1 MNFNWALLLCA
12 GICYLFYNIFIS
24 LRIKNILTEFNYK
37 IRYKFVFLAHIAGM
51 LNNHLFSVKS
61 NYSTTVIMALSNKD
75 IPLPI
80 GAIATNTHHKTKYI
94 LSLTIIA
101 WICRCIEWLCI
112 LLFSIIIMATTIYKS
127 PSPTFIIS
135 STISATFTIFAF
147 ELLAVFIIIFI
158 EYMINLSG
166 LKTFKA
172 LNKSTSQETLF
183 EHYNAIDGDID
194 EKAYN
199 SDICVQKYFQRRKT
213 SLIKKLLNVSDGDIV
228 LDIGCGSGVQLRSL
242 DAKSPKILIGTDINQ
257 NALQYA
263 KNKNIPNTEFVRCN
277 AEYLPFKTN
286 TIDKIICAE
295 LIEHLPNPEHMINES
310 KRVLNDN
317 GSIIITTPN
326 EISIWGLYEIL
337 WDTFGRGRNYGETHL
352 KFFSIKD
359 LNKYFNSFTIKSA
372 KTILFI
378 SPFVALLNNQT
389 LLKLSKSFDT
399 WFERHNCGVSIIYYA
414 KKK

>member
-12 GICYLFYNIFIS
+12 SICYLFYNIFIS
-24 LRIKNILTEFNYK
+24 LRIKNILTESGYK
-37 IRYKFVFLAHIAGM
+37 IRYKFVFLAHMAGM
-51 LNNHLFSVKS
+51 LNDYLFFD
-61 NYSTTVIMALSNKD
+61 NYSVTVMTALSNKN

-80 GAIATNTHHKTKYI
+80 GALATNTHHKTKYI
-94 LSLTIIA
+94 ISLSILA
-101 WICRCIEWLCI
+101 WICRLTEWICV
-112 LLFSIIIMATTIYKS
+112 LLFSVIIMITIGYKS
-127 PSPTFIIS
+127 PAPPFVIS
-135 STISATFTIFAF
+135 STITDIFLILAF
-147 ELLAVFIIIFI
+147 ELIAVFIIIFM
-158 EYMINLSG
+158 EYVINLSG
-166 LKTFKA
+166 LKTFKS
-172 LNKSTSQETLF
+172 LYKSTSQDTLF

-213 SLIKKLLNVSDGDIV
+213 SSIKKLLNVSDGDVV
-228 LDIGCGSGVQLRSL
+228 LDIGCGSGVQLKSL
-242 DAKSPKILIGTDINQ
+242 DAKSPKILIGTDINH

-263 KNKNIPNTEFVRCN
+263 KNKNIPNTEFIQCN

-295 LIEHLPNPEHMINES
+295 LIEHLSNPEYMLNES
-310 KRVLNDN
+310 KRVLKGD
-317 GSIIITTPN
+317 GSIVITTPN

-359 LNKYFNSFTIKSA
+359 LNKYFSSFTIKSA
-372 KTILFI
+372 RTIFFI

-389 LLKLSKSFDT
+389 LLKLSRSFDT
-399 WFERHNCGVSIIYYA
+399 WFEKHNCGVSIIYYA